1 MATAQEVI
9 NDAAGMAGILATGQ
23 TLNASMNATAL
34 NKLNDM
40 VSAWE
45 SDGIYLGLPNLVA
58 ADDVLVDA
66 ADVRAIKYGLCV
78 ELMMHYARPLR
89 PEIVQTAAMGK
100 TDLRAKYHQPIE
112 LKIPVEL
119 RITTENNILT
129 GE

>member
-9 NDAAGMAGILATGQ
+9 NDAAGMAGILAAGQ
-23 TLNASMNATAL
+23 TLNASINSTAL

-45 SDGIYLGLPNLVA
+45 SEGIYLGLPNLVA

-66 ADVRAIKYGLCV
+66 ADIRGIKLNLCV
-78 ELMMHYARPLR
+78 ELMMHFARPIR
-89 PEIVQTAAMGK
+89 ADIMQEARFAK
-100 TDLRAKYHQPIE
+100 SDLRAKYFQPIE

-129 GE
+129 GG